1 MSFLFFLVLL
11 KIKYFLPP
19 RNMEEKRE
27 RTVQKVR
34 LFNNEY
40 RTLFAQNEIFWG
52 LILLLIDKVFK
63 I

>member
-1 MSFLFFLVLL
+1 
-11 KIKYFLPP
+11 
-19 RNMEEKRE
+19 MEEKRE